1 MAFELNAKG
10 KFKDLTPGYRG
21 ARFKDGRPKV
31 NDNILKRMKKVTVE
45 EAWGVLAGKGHHF
58 QFEGN
63 WLNLHPDRVVVG
75 RAVTCRYVPHRP
87 DLNDIVEADGKKKKC
102 IGGQNSWVIDSLVK
116 DDVLVVELFGK
127 IVKGTFIGDNLGTAI
142 SVNTGGT
149 GVVIDGSIRDD
160 ERVRE
165 LPFNVLCRGTHPTA
179 IGEVTM
185 AEMNGPVRI
194 GNATCMPG
202 DIILAKESGI
212 VFIPPQY
219 AKEVVESSENVRLRD
234 YWGKKSIA
242 DGLYTP
248 GEVDR
253 SWSAKM
259 EKAFAKWKASVDINA
274 VFNEL

>member
-1 MAFELNAKG
+1 
-10 KFKDLTPGYRG
+10 
-21 ARFKDGRPKV
+21 
-31 NDNILKRMKKVTVE
+31 
-45 EAWGVLAGKGHHF
+45 
-58 QFEGN
+58 
-63 WLNLHPDRVVVG
+63 VG

-259 EKAFAKWKASVDINA
+259 EKAFEKWKASVDINA
-274 VFNEL
+274 VFDEL